1 VESASDVN
9 GVRARGV
16 DLVFFDGGGAHRS
29 GATSVRDALA
39 ALAPELDVR
48 LVNVTTDVFTHAP
61 ALRWL
66 FDNGIAL
73 YNATLK
79 TETMYFG
86 DLRSAMQAGAWVSR
100 ALRPGAVRRVRA
112 YYREGAPRLVVSFI
126 PMHNRMLLE
135 ALRLEHPG
143 SRGMVVPVD
152 FEELFAGY
160 WFDAEAGVEYFC
172 GTDRLVEDALAAG
185 IAAESVHRVAGM
197 PIHPRFH
204 ARPPVDVGAERAR
217 LGLDPDL
224 PTVLVFFGAQGSRR
238 IVDIARWLDL
248 ARTRVN
254 LVLLCGHH
262 AEAQGELSRWTSRS
276 PKHVVGFTKDVPVYM
291 RMADVFVGKP
301 GPLSIFEAMAS
312 GLPVILWDN
321 PAFSVL
327 FECNLQWVEA
337 AGVGL
342 RVRSVDEVP
351 LAVARVLRSPEFR
364 RRTAAHA
371 GNATSE
377 IARAILERAG

>member
-1 VESASDVN
+1 VESTSALN
-9 GVRARGV
+9 GVRPRGV

-48 LVNVTTDVFTHAP
+48 LVNATTDVFTHAP

-100 ALRPGAVRRVRA
+100 ALRPRAVRRVRA

-160 WFDAEAGVEYFC
+160 WFDAKAGVEYFC

-204 ARPPVDVGAERAR
+204 APPPVDLRAERAR
-217 LGLDPDL
+217 LGLDPEL

-262 AEAQGELSRWTSRS
+262 AEALGELSEWTSRS
-276 PKHVVGFTKDVPVYM
+276 PKHVIGFTKDVPVYM

-312 GLPVILWDN
+312 GLPVVLWDN

-337 AGVGL
+337 VGVGL

-377 IARAILERAG
+377 IARAIMERAG